1 VIELLAKS
9 PRGGRKLLLHQHLA
23 DTAQAAGLLFRAD
36 TRWASSFLRFFKIT
50 EADRT
55 RFLLHLRVAAYFHDI
70 GKANQ
75 GFQQAMR
82 AATFQRQPVRHEHLS
97 ALVLAHTAVQ
107 RWLGTNGDLDQD
119 IVAAAVLSHH
129 LKAAPS
135 GDFAVMQS
143 ASNGQFALYFAHE
156 QVTNAL
162 AAIADIA
169 GLSGELPRL
178 PSSYQPADQHWDAAY
193 ENLLTV
199 RAPRFAKAIAKDL
212 SRRALCL
219 AVKAGVIAAD
229 SVASAMFREALD
241 LPAWVDEVAHAPP
254 LAADSIE
261 RDILRPRIHELDA
274 RRGSKR
280 FEYHRFQDGAAGIG
294 DRGLLLAAC
303 GTGKT
308 MAAWRWADA
317 VAKRRPIGR
326 VVFLYPTRGTATE
339 GFRDY
344 VGHAPE
350 GTARLVHGTAR
361 YELQGMLANPEDRPP
376 SLQGKDLTPTEN
388 EDRLFALG
396 LWPKRYFS
404 ATVDQFLG
412 FMQHDYRGL
421 CMLPALAD
429 AAVIFDEIH
438 SYDTVM
444 WQSLVDFLSAFDVP
458 VLCMTATLPPGRRD
472 DLKELLRTY
481 PDADEQ
487 AQLADLQMRERHP
500 RYTLRTVPGEA
511 EAFDAVVA
519 AASAGQ
525 RILWVVNTV
534 RRCQALAARLAAR
547 LGQKVLVYH
556 SRFKL
561 EDRALRH
568 RDTVAAFQAPLEQ
581 AAVATVAV
589 TTQVCEMSLDLDAD
603 VLVTE
608 HAPIS
613 SLVQRF
619 GRANR
624 HLRRGLE
631 FKAQLIVYPPESALP
646 YPKDELAA
654 AATFLGALTP
664 TAVSQDDLARALV
677 AHAPPG
683 RATRLDTSRFLAG
696 GYFATR
702 GSFRDA
708 DDNSS
713 AAVLDCDRDRFIELT
728 SAGEPTDGIQLPVPR
743 KHAEPGPHDGL
754 PPWLGLASGRRYSAT
769 YGFIVDDDLLGLV
782 EAEVP

>member
-1 VIELLAKS
+1 VGASCCCTSTWPIRRRRRS
-9 PRGGRKLLLHQHLA
+9 
-23 DTAQAAGLLFRAD
+23 LLFRAD

-429 AAVIFDEIH
+429 AAVIFDEVH
-438 SYDTVM
+438 SYDT
-444 WQSLVDFLSAFDVP
+444 
-458 VLCMTATLPPGRRD
+458 
-472 DLKELLRTY
+472 RTCGS
-481 PDADEQ
+481 PWSTSF
-487 AQLADLQMRERHP
+487 RP
-500 RYTLRTVPGEA
+500 
-511 EAFDAVVA
+511 
-519 AASAGQ
+519 S
-525 RILWVVNTV
+525 
-534 RRCQALAARLAAR
+534 
-547 LGQKVLVYH
+547 
-556 SRFKL
+556 
-561 EDRALRH
+561 
-568 RDTVAAFQAPLEQ
+568 
-581 AAVATVAV
+581 
-589 TTQVCEMSLDLDAD
+589 
-603 VLVTE
+603 
-608 HAPIS
+608 
-613 SLVQRF
+613 
-619 GRANR
+619 
-624 HLRRGLE
+624 
-631 FKAQLIVYPPESALP
+631 
-646 YPKDELAA
+646 
-654 AATFLGALTP
+654 
-664 TAVSQDDLARALV
+664 
-677 AHAPPG
+677 
-683 RATRLDTSRFLAG
+683 TSR
-696 GYFATR
+696 
-702 GSFRDA
+702 
-708 DDNSS
+708 
-713 AAVLDCDRDRFIELT
+713 
-728 SAGEPTDGIQLPVPR
+728 
-743 KHAEPGPHDGL
+743 
-754 PPWLGLASGRRYSAT
+754 RYA
-769 YGFIVDDDLLGLV
+769 
-782 EAEVP
+782 

>member
-317 VAKRRPIGR
+317 VAKRSHRSVGSCSSTRRGARPPKGSATTSG
-326 VVFLYPTRGTATE
+326 TR
-339 GFRDY
+339 
-344 VGHAPE
+344 PE
-350 GTARLVHGTAR
+350 GTARAGPRHR
-361 YELQGMLANPEDRPP
+361 
-376 SLQGKDLTPTEN
+376 
-388 EDRLFALG
+388 
-396 LWPKRYFS
+396 
-404 ATVDQFLG
+404 
-412 FMQHDYRGL
+412 
-421 CMLPALAD
+421 
-429 AAVIFDEIH
+429 
-438 SYDTVM
+438 
-444 WQSLVDFLSAFDVP
+444 
-458 VLCMTATLPPGRRD
+458 TLRARRD
-472 DLKELLRTY
+472 GR
-481 PDADEQ
+481 Q
-487 AQLADLQMRERHP
+487 P
-500 RYTLRTVPGEA
+500 R
-511 EAFDAVVA
+511 
-519 AASAGQ
+519 
-525 RILWVVNTV
+525 
-534 RRCQALAARLAAR
+534 
-547 LGQKVLVYH
+547 
-556 SRFKL
+556 
-561 EDRALRH
+561 
-568 RDTVAAFQAPLEQ
+568 
-581 AAVATVAV
+581 
-589 TTQVCEMSLDLDAD
+589 
-603 VLVTE
+603 
-608 HAPIS
+608 
-613 SLVQRF
+613 
-619 GRANR
+619 
-624 HLRRGLE
+624 
-631 FKAQLIVYPPESALP
+631 
-646 YPKDELAA
+646 
-654 AATFLGALTP
+654 
-664 TAVSQDDLARALV
+664 
-677 AHAPPG
+677 
-683 RATRLDTSRFLAG
+683 
-696 GYFATR
+696 
-702 GSFRDA
+702 
-708 DDNSS
+708 
-713 AAVLDCDRDRFIELT
+713 
-728 SAGEPTDGIQLPVPR
+728 
-743 KHAEPGPHDGL
+743 
-754 PPWLGLASGRRYSAT
+754 
-769 YGFIVDDDLLGLV
+769 
-782 EAEVP
+782 

>member
-1 VIELLAKS
+1 
-9 PRGGRKLLLHQHLA
+9 
-23 DTAQAAGLLFRAD
+23 
-36 TRWASSFLRFFKIT
+36 
-50 EADRT
+50 
-55 RFLLHLRVAAYFHDI
+55 
-70 GKANQ
+70 
-75 GFQQAMR
+75 
-82 AATFQRQPVRHEHLS
+82 
-97 ALVLAHTAVQ
+97 
-107 RWLGTNGDLDQD
+107 
-119 IVAAAVLSHH
+119 
-129 LKAAPS
+129 
-135 GDFAVMQS
+135 
-143 ASNGQFALYFAHE
+143 
-156 QVTNAL
+156 
-162 AAIADIA
+162 
-169 GLSGELPRL
+169 
-178 PSSYQPADQHWDAAY
+178 
-193 ENLLTV
+193 
-199 RAPRFAKAIAKDL
+199 
-212 SRRALCL
+212 
-219 AVKAGVIAAD
+219 
-229 SVASAMFREALD
+229 
-241 LPAWVDEVAHAPP
+241 
-254 LAADSIE
+254 
-261 RDILRPRIHELDA
+261 
-274 RRGSKR
+274 
-280 FEYHRFQDGAAGIG
+280 
-294 DRGLLLAAC
+294 
-303 GTGKT
+303 
-308 MAAWRWADA
+308 
-317 VAKRRPIGR
+317 
-326 VVFLYPTRGTATE
+326 
-339 GFRDY
+339 
-344 VGHAPE
+344 
-350 GTARLVHGTAR
+350 
-361 YELQGMLANPEDRPP
+361 
-376 SLQGKDLTPTEN
+376 
-388 EDRLFALG
+388 
-396 LWPKRYFS
+396 
-404 ATVDQFLG
+404 
-412 FMQHDYRGL
+412 
-421 CMLPALAD
+421 
-429 AAVIFDEIH
+429 
-438 SYDTVM
+438 M